1 MGSSVS
7 GPPPAWSEGRK
18 TATVIVC
25 DLVGSTPLAARLDP
39 ETFRRVIGR
48 FFAEARQAFERHE
61 GTVQEHRGDAVV
73 AAFGVPILNEDDAL
87 RAVLAADDLRSALV
101 GLNAELRQDWDV
113 RLEMRIGI
121 NTGEVAVEEGG
132 LVLGDTAN
140 VAARLQQAAAPGE
153 ILVGEQTRQLVRRV
167 TTLEQVP
174 GVLLKGKEL
183 PVGAWRLLAVDP
195 DPREHARRLDVPMVG
210 RELELELLQLTYR
223 RARMERS
230 GHLVVVLGE
239 AGVGK
244 TRLINEF
251 ESQIS
256 VEAIVLKGRCPQYG
270 QNIDYW
276 PLLQVVRQAA
286 GIRGDYPAEA
296 AMARL
301 ASLAQG
307 DETVAGRLAQMLDL
321 ERATGSPETASWA
334 LSRLIELLAQSQPV
348 VLVLDDLQWAKP
360 ALLHLLAEVADRSR
374 GAPVLLVG
382 VARSELRHDRT
393 DWNSTGPNV
402 TSFTLEPLSG
412 EGVEKLIGHLLDD
425 GPLDLGLP
433 QRLARAVQGIP
444 LFAEELVAMLRD
456 QGALTFQEGRWTL
469 TGDFD
474 EPPTPP
480 NIETLLAARL
490 ERLSPAARAVIG
502 SAAVIGPRFL
512 ASEVAALASLPA
524 GEPTIPEILQTL
536 VKKELLRR
544 DSGLPGAD
552 DTYWFRH
559 ALIHDSAYR
568 ALAKETRAQLHERYA
583 DWVER
588 SAGVDTGQVDET
600 LAHHL
605 KAAYDFLVEL
615 GHSEATISSL
625 RLRAG
630 ERLAAAGLRAARRGD
645 TPAAA
650 ATLLGDALTLL
661 PPQHEQRLQ
670 AQFQLA
676 ETLREA
682 WLLADN
688 PSENEWNRLL
698 DSYQVTIEAAHALG
712 EGRIELL
719 AQLGQRELVWFNDLR
734 TLLDPDVEDQIDKA
748 IQEFEWLTDDLGLAR
763 AWHVRAY
770 LRAAV
775 GRSTSALRAVEHAI
789 RLAERIRDVRLE
801 ARGRQLLCFILDWGP
816 TPNDEVVERVTE
828 ILQWASSRGMRSVEV
843 DACGILGRA
852 NAMLGDFAAAWRLVG
867 RMKAMVRSSSEP
879 LLWVSNE
886 LTEARIHLLADEPAR
901 AEPILRGAYTKLKRT
916 DGKGPLPVVA
926 GLLARVLLE
935 LGHNDEPEQL
945 AMECEVTAP
954 ESQSE
959 AQITWREVR
968 AVVLAR
974 RGQTAEAEELVRSA
988 ITKSEQSEQLNS
1000 RAQALA
1006 DLGEVLRL
1014 AERPDHAAEE
1024 LARAQELWEQKG
1036 NRVSAA
1042 RAQAQV
1048 EKLRRS
1054 GPAA

>member
-1 MGSSVS
+1 VN
-7 GPPPAWSEGRK
+7 GPPPGWPEGRK

-39 ETFRRVIGR
+39 ETFRRVVSR
-48 FFAEARQAFERHE
+48 FFAEARQALERHE
-61 GTVQEHRGDAVV
+61 GTVQERRGDAVV
-73 AAFGVPILNEDDAL
+73 AAFGIPILNEDDAL
-87 RAVLAADDLRSALV
+87 RAILAAADLRLALPR
-101 GLNAELRQDWDV
+101 LNAELEQEWGV

-153 ILVGEQTRQLVRRV
+153 ILIGEQTRQLVRRV

-174 GVLLKGKEL
+174 EVLLKGKEL

-223 RARMERS
+223 RARMDRS

-286 GIRGDYPAEA
+286 GIRGDDPADV

-301 ASLAQG
+301 SSLAQG

-360 ALLHLLAEVADRSR
+360 ALLNLLAEVADRSR
-374 GAPVLLVG
+374 GAPVLLAC

-393 DWNSTGPNV
+393 DWDSTGPNV

-412 EGVEKLIGHLLDD
+412 EGVETLIGHLLDD
-425 GPLDLGLP
+425 GALDIGLS
-433 QRLARAVQGIP
+433 QQLARAVQGIP

-474 EPPTPP
+474 APPTPP

-524 GEPTIPEILQTL
+524 AEPTIPEILQAL

-559 ALIHDSAYR
+559 TLIHDSAYR
-568 ALAKETRAQLHERYA
+568 ALAKEARAQLHERYA
-583 DWVER
+583 DWVEH
-588 SAGVDTGQVDET
+588 SADVDAGQTDEA

-605 KAAYDFLVEL
+605 KAAYDLRVEL
-615 GHSEATISSL
+615 GHSEAAISPL

-650 ATLLGDALTLL
+650 ATLLGDALALL
-661 PPQHEQRLQ
+661 PAQHGLRLQ
-670 AQFQLA
+670 AQLQLA
-676 ETLREA
+676 ESLREA
-682 WLLADN
+682 WLLTEN
-688 PSENEWNRLL
+688 PSENERNSLL
-698 DSYQVTIEAAHALG
+698 DTYEATIEAARRLG
-712 EGRIELL
+712 ERGIELW
-719 AQLGQRELVWFNDLR
+719 AGLGQRELVWFNDLR
-734 TLLDPDVEDQIDKA
+734 TLFEAEDEVEEA
-748 IQEFEWLTDDLGLAR
+748 IREFEWLKDDLGLAR
-763 AWHVRAY
+763 AWYMRAY
-770 LRAAV
+770 IRAAV
-775 GRSTSALRAVEHAI
+775 GRSTPALRAIAHTI
-789 RLAERIRDVRLE
+789 RLAERFRDVRLE

-816 TPNDEVVERVTE
+816 TPNDEVVRRVTE
-828 ILQWASSRGMRSVEV
+828 VREWAGSRGMRSVEA
-843 DACGILGRA
+843 DACGVLARA
-852 NAMLGDFAAAWRLVG
+852 NAMLGDFTDAWRLVG
-867 RMKAMVRSSSEP
+867 QMKRMVRSSSE
-879 LLWVSNE
+879 LLLPVSE
-886 LTEARIHLLADEPAR
+886 QLTEATICLLADEPAK

-916 DGKGPLPVVA
+916 DGKGPLPIVA
-926 GLLARVLLE
+926 GMLARVLLE
-935 LGHNDEPEQL
+935 LGHSDEPERL
-945 AMECEVTAP
+945 ALECRTIAP
-954 ESQSE
+954 EHHPE
-959 AQITWREVR
+959 AQIVWRQVQ

-974 RGQTAEAEELVRSA
+974 RGQTAEAEELVRNA
-988 ITKSEQSEQLNS
+988 IAISEQSEQLHS
-1000 RAQALA
+1000 RAQSMA
-1006 DLGEVLRL
+1006 DLGEVLWL
-1014 AERPDHAAEE
+1014 AGRPDEAAE
-1024 LARAQELWEQKG
+1024 AIAQAQEVWERKG
-1036 NRVSAA
+1036 NRVSAR
-1042 RAQAQV
+1042 RAQAQAERV
-1048 EKLRRS
+1048 RRS
-1054 GPAA
+1054 GPAV

>member
-1 MGSSVS
+1 LGSTVS

-39 ETFRRVIGR
+39 ETFRRVINR

-87 RAVLAADDLRSALV
+87 RAILAVADLRLALPN
-101 GLNAELRQDWDV
+101 LNAELQQDFNV

-121 NTGEVAVEEGG
+121 NTGEVAVEDEW
-132 LVLGDTAN
+132 LVLGDAVN

-153 ILVGEQTRQLVRRV
+153 ILIGEQTRQLVRRV
-167 TTLEQVP
+167 TTLERVP
-174 GVLLKGKEL
+174 GALLKGKEA
-183 PVGAWRLLAVDP
+183 PVAAWRLLAVDP

-244 TRLINEF
+244 TRLVNEF

-286 GIRGDYPAEA
+286 GIRGDDPTEV

-301 ASLAQG
+301 SSLAQG

-334 LSRLIELLAQSQPV
+334 LSRLFELLAQSQPV
-348 VLVLDDLQWAKP
+348 VLVLDDVQWAKP

-374 GAPVLLVG
+374 GAPVLLVC
-382 VARSELRHDRT
+382 VARSELRDDRT
-393 DWNSTGPNV
+393 DWSGTGPNV

-412 EGVEKLIGHLLDD
+412 KGVEKLIGHLLDD
-425 GPLDLGLP
+425 SALDIGLP
-433 QRLARAVQGIP
+433 QRLAGAVQGIP

-456 QGALTFQEGRWTL
+456 QGALRFQEGRWIL

-474 EPPTPP
+474 PPPTPP

-490 ERLSPAARAVIG
+490 ERLSPEARAVIG

-524 GEPTIPEILQTL
+524 AAPTIPEILQTL

-559 ALIHDSAYR
+559 TLIHDSAYR
-568 ALAKETRAQLHERYA
+568 APAKETRAQLHERYA
-583 DWVER
+583 DWVEH
-588 SAGVDTGQVDET
+588 STGVATGQAHEA

-605 KAAYDFLVEL
+605 KAAYELRVEL
-615 GHSEATISSL
+615 GHPEATIAPL

-650 ATLLGDALTLL
+650 AALLGDALDLL
-661 PPQHEQRLQ
+661 PAQHELRLQ
-670 AQFQLA
+670 AQLQLA
-676 ETLREA
+676 ESLREA

-688 PSENEWNRLL
+688 PNENERSRLL
-698 DSYQVTIEAAHALG
+698 EAYRVTIEAA
-712 EGRIELL
+712 RELDERGVEL
-719 AQLGQRELVWFNDLR
+719 WAELGQRELIWFNDVR
-734 TLLDPDVEDQIDKA
+734 TLLDEDQVEEA
-748 IQEFEWLTDDLGLAR
+748 IQEFEWLKDDLGLVR
-763 AWHVRAY
+763 AWQVRAY
-770 LRAAV
+770 VLAAV
-775 GRSTSALRAVEHAI
+775 GRSTSALRAAEHAI
-789 RLAERIRDVRLE
+789 RLADRSRDVRLE
-801 ARGRQLLCFILDWGP
+801 ARGRHLLCFILDWGP
-816 TPNDEVVERVTE
+816 TPAHEVVERVTKVRE
-828 ILQWASSRGMRSVEV
+828 WAGSRGMRSVEV
-843 DACGILGRA
+843 DACGVLARA
-852 NAMLGDFAAAWRLVG
+852 NAMLGEFDAAWRLVEQ
-867 RMKAMVRSSSEP
+867 KKEMVRSSSEP
-879 LLWVSNE
+879 LLSVSDE
-886 LTEARIHLLADEPAR
+886 LTEAKIHLLADEPAK
-901 AEPILRGAYTKLKRT
+901 AEPILRGAYTKLKRM
-916 DGKGPLPVVA
+916 DGKGPLAIVA
-926 GLLARVLLE
+926 GMLARVLLE
-935 LGHNDEPEQL
+935 LDRSKEPEQL
-945 AMECEVTAP
+945 ALECKAIAP
-954 ESQSE
+954 ESHLH
-959 AQITWREVR
+959 AQIVWRQVR

-988 ITKSEQSEQLNS
+988 VTMSERSEQLDS
-1000 RAQALA
+1000 RAQAMA

-1014 AERPDHAAEE
+1014 AGRLDGAAEAM
-1024 LARAQELWEQKG
+1024 ARAQQLWKQKG
-1036 NRVSAA
+1036 NLMCVRRT
-1042 RAQAQV
+1042 RAQA
-1048 EKLRRS
+1048 RRLLGP

>member
-1 MGSSVS
+1 LGSSVS
-7 GPPPAWSEGRK
+7 GPPPAWPEGRK

-39 ETFRRVIGR
+39 ETFSRVITR
-48 FFAEARQAFERHE
+48 FFAEARRAIEHHE
-61 GTVQEHRGDAVV
+61 GTAQEHRGDAVV
-73 AAFGVPILNEDDAL
+73 AAFGVPILHEDDAL
-87 RAVLAADDLRSALV
+87 RAILAAADLRLALPD
-101 GLNAELRQDWDV
+101 LNAELQQDWNV

-121 NTGEVAVEEGG
+121 NTGEVAVEQGG

-140 VAARLQQAAAPGE
+140 VAARLQEAAAPGE
-153 ILVGEQTRQLVRRV
+153 IIIGEQTRQLVRRV
-167 TTLEQVP
+167 TTLERVP
-174 GVLLKGKEL
+174 EVLLKGKE
-183 PVGAWRLLAVDP
+183 PPAGAWRLLAVDP

-223 RARMERS
+223 RARTERS

-286 GIRGDYPAEA
+286 GIRGDDPTDV

-301 ASLAQG
+301 SSLAQG

-334 LSRLIELLAQSQPV
+334 LGRLIELLAQSQPV

-382 VARSELRHDRT
+382 VARSEFRHDRT

-425 GPLDLGLP
+425 GALDPGLP
-433 QRLARAVQGIP
+433 RRLARAVQGIP

-456 QGALTFQEGRWTL
+456 QGSLTFQQGRWTL
-469 TGDFD
+469 IGDFD

-480 NIETLLAARL
+480 NIGTLLAARL
-490 ERLSPAARAVIG
+490 EHLRPTARAVIG

-512 ASEVAALASLPA
+512 ASEVATLALLPP
-524 GEPTIPEILQTL
+524 GEPTIREVLQDL

-552 DTYWFRH
+552 DIYWFRH
-559 ALIHDSAYR
+559 TLIHDSAYR
-568 ALAKETRAQLHERYA
+568 ALSKETRAQLHERYA
-583 DWVER
+583 DRVEG
-588 SAGVDTGQVDET
+588 SAGVDAGQTDET
-600 LAHHL
+600 LAHHI
-605 KAAYDFLVEL
+605 KAAYDLRVEL
-615 GHSEATISSL
+615 GHSETTIAPL

-630 ERLAAAGLRAARRGD
+630 ERLASAGLRAARRGD

-650 ATLLGDALTLL
+650 ATLLGDALALL
-661 PPQHEQRLQ
+661 PVQHELRLQ
-670 AQFQLA
+670 AQLQLA
-676 ETLREA
+676 ESQREA

-688 PSENEWNRLL
+688 PSENERTRLL
-698 DSYQVTIEAAHALG
+698 DAYRAVVEAARALG
-712 EGRIELL
+712 ERGVEFWAR
-719 AQLGQRELVWFNDLR
+719 LGLRELVWFNDLQ
-734 TLLDPDVEDQIDKA
+734 TLLDDDEIEEA
-748 IQEFEWLTDDLGLAR
+748 IQEFEWLKDDLGLAR
-763 AWHVRAY
+763 AWHVRAHA
-770 LRAAV
+770 RAGLA
-775 GRSTSALRAVEHAI
+775 RSISALRAAEHAI
-789 RLAERIRDVRLE
+789 RLAERSRDVRQE

-816 TPNDEVVERVTE
+816 TPAHEIVERVTE
-828 ILQWASSRGMRSVEV
+828 VREWASSRGMRSIEV
-843 DACGILGRA
+843 DACGVLARA
-852 NAMLGDFAAAWRLVG
+852 NAMLGHFDAAWRLVEQ
-867 RMKAMVRSSSEP
+867 MKGMVRSSSEP
-879 LLWVSNE
+879 LLWASDE
-886 LTEARIHLLADEPAR
+886 LTEARIHLLVDEPAM
-901 AEPILRGAYTKLKRT
+901 AEPILRGAYSKLKRT
-916 DGKGPLPVVA
+916 DGNGPLPTVA
-926 GLLARVLLE
+926 GMLARVLLE
-935 LGHNDEPEQL
+935 LGHIDESEQL
-945 AMECEVTAP
+945 ALECKAITP
-954 ESQSE
+954 EDQLE
-959 AQITWREVR
+959 AQIVWRQLW

-974 RGQTAEAEELVRSA
+974 RGQTAEAEELVRNAVARSQ
-988 ITKSEQSEQLNS
+988 QSEQLNS
-1000 RAQALA
+1000 RAQAMA

-1014 AERPDHAAEE
+1014 AGQLDGAAE
-1024 LARAQELWEQKG
+1024 AMAQAQELWEQKG
-1036 NRVSAA
+1036 NLVSAR
-1042 RAQAQV
+1042 RAQAQA
-1048 EKLRRS
+1048 EKLRQS

>member
-1 MGSSVS
+1 VS
-7 GPPPAWSEGRK
+7 GPPPAWPEGRK

-39 ETFRRVIGR
+39 ETFRQVITR

-73 AAFGVPILNEDDAL
+73 AAFGIPILNEDDAL
-87 RAVLAADDLRSALV
+87 RAILAAADLRLALP
-101 GLNAELRQDWDV
+101 GLNAELQQDWNV
-113 RLEMRIGI
+113 RLEMCIGI
-121 NTGEVAVEEGG
+121 NTGEVAVEAGG

-153 ILVGEQTRQLVRRV
+153 ILIGEQTRRLVRRV

-174 GVLLKGKEL
+174 GILLKGKEL

-210 RELELELLQLTYR
+210 RELELLQLTYR

-286 GIRGDYPAEA
+286 GIRGDDPTEV

-301 ASLAQG
+301 SSLAQG

-393 DWNSTGPNV
+393 DWNSTRPNV

-412 EGVEKLIGHLLDD
+412 ERVEKLIGHLLDD
-425 GPLDLGLP
+425 GALDIGLP

-456 QGALTFQEGRWTL
+456 QGALTFQEGRWIL

-524 GEPTIPEILQTL
+524 TQPTIPEVLQTL

-552 DTYWFRH
+552 DTYRFRH
-559 ALIHDSAYR
+559 TLIHDSAYR
-568 ALAKETRAQLHERYA
+568 ALSKEARAQLHERYA
-583 DWVER
+583 DWAEH
-588 SAGVDTGQVDET
+588 SAGVDSGQTDET

-605 KAAYDFLVEL
+605 KAAHDLRVEL
-615 GHSEATISSL
+615 GHSQAAIAPL

-650 ATLLGDALTLL
+650 AALLEDALVLL
-661 PPQHEQRLQ
+661 PAEHELRRQ

-676 ETLREA
+676 ESLREA

-688 PSENEWNRLL
+688 PSENERHRLL
-698 DSYQVTIEAAHALG
+698 ATYRATIEAARALG
-712 EGRIELL
+712 ERGIELL
-719 AQLGQRELVWFNDLR
+719 AELGQRELVWFNDLR
-734 TLLDPDVEDQIDKA
+734 TLLEAQNQVGGNSGVRVAQGRP
-748 IQEFEWLTDDLGLAR
+748 GAR
-763 AWHVRAY
+763 ASLACPGIHP
-770 LRAAV
+770 
-775 GRSTSALRAVEHAI
+775 GR
-789 RLAERIRDVRLE
+789 
-801 ARGRQLLCFILDWGP
+801 C
-816 TPNDEVVERVTE
+816 
-828 ILQWASSRGMRSVEV
+828 RSVDTCV
-843 DACGILGRA
+843 AGGQA
-852 NAMLGDFAAAWRLVG
+852 
-867 RMKAMVRSSSEP
+867 
-879 LLWVSNE
+879 
-886 LTEARIHLLADEPAR
+886 HHPAR
-901 AEPILRGAYTKLKRT
+901 
-916 DGKGPLPVVA
+916 
-926 GLLARVLLE
+926 
-935 LGHNDEPEQL
+935 Q
-945 AMECEVTAP
+945 
-954 ESQSE
+954 
-959 AQITWREVR
+959 
-968 AVVLAR
+968 
-974 RGQTAEAEELVRSA
+974 
-988 ITKSEQSEQLNS
+988 
-1000 RAQALA
+1000 
-1006 DLGEVLRL
+1006 
-1014 AERPDHAAEE
+1014 
-1024 LARAQELWEQKG
+1024 
-1036 NRVSAA
+1036 
-1042 RAQAQV
+1042 
-1048 EKLRRS
+1048 
-1054 GPAA
+1054 PAAGCAAGGPRPAVALLHP

>member
-1 MGSSVS
+1 LGSNVS

-48 FFAEARQAFERHE
+48 FVAEARQAFERHE

-87 RAVLAADDLRSALV
+87 RAVLAADDLRTALV
-101 GLNAELRQDWDV
+101 GLNGELRQDWDV

-140 VAARLQQAAAPGE
+140 VAARLQAVAAPGE

-210 RELELELLQLTYR
+210 RELELELLRLTYR
-223 RARMERS
+223 RARLERS

-256 VEAIVLKGRCPQYG
+256 GEAIVLKGRCPQYG

-286 GIRGDYPAEA
+286 GMRGDDPTEV

-301 ASLAQG
+301 SSLAQG

-334 LSRLIELLAQSQPV
+334 LGRLIELLAQSQPV

-374 GAPVLLVG
+374 EAPVLLVA

-425 GPLDLGLP
+425 GPIDIGLP

-456 QGALTFQEGRWTL
+456 QGALTFREGRWVL

-512 ASEVAALASLPA
+512 VSEVAALASLPA

-536 VKKELLRR
+536 AKKELLRR
-544 DSGLPGAD
+544 DSGLPGVD

-568 ALAKETRAQLHERYA
+568 ALAKEARAQLHERYA

-588 SAGVDTGQVDET
+588 SAGVDIGQVDET

-605 KAAYDFLVEL
+605 KAAYDLRVEL
-615 GHSEATISSL
+615 GHSEATISPL

-650 ATLLGDALTLL
+650 ATLLGDALALL
-661 PPQHEQRLQ
+661 PAQHELRLQ

-688 PSENEWNRLL
+688 PSENDWNRSL
-698 DSYQVTIEAAHALG
+698 DSYRVTIEAAHALG
-712 EGRIELL
+712 ERGVELL
-719 AQLGQRELVWFNDLR
+719 AKLGQRELVWFNDLR
-734 TLLDPDVEDQIDKA
+734 ALLEVEEQVEEA
-748 IQEFEWLTDDLGLAR
+748 IQEFEWLEDEMGLAR

-770 LRAAV
+770 VRAAV

-801 ARGRQLLCFILDWGP
+801 ARGQQLLCFILDWGP
-816 TPNDEVVERVTE
+816 TENDEVVERVTE
-828 ILQWASSRGMRSVEV
+828 ILEWASRRGMRSVEV
-843 DACGILGRA
+843 DACGILARA
-852 NAMLGDFAAAWRLVG
+852 NAMLGDFAAAWRLVE
-867 RMKAMVRSSSEP
+867 RMKAMARSSSEP
-879 LLWVSNE
+879 LLWVSDE
-886 LTEARIHLLADEPAR
+886 LTEAKIHLLADEPAK
-901 AEPILRGAYTKLKRT
+901 AEPILRGAYTNLKRM
-916 DGKGPLPVVA
+916 DGKGPLPIVA

-935 LGHNDEPEQL
+935 LGHSDEAEQL
-945 AMECEVTAP
+945 SLECGAIAP
-954 ESQSE
+954 EHHTE
-959 AQITWREVR
+959 AQIVWRQVR

-974 RGQTAEAEELVRSA
+974 RGQTAEAEELVHDAVAR
-988 ITKSEQSEQLNS
+988 SEQSEQLNS
-1000 RAQALA
+1000 RAQAMA
-1006 DLGEVLRL
+1006 DLGEML
-1014 AERPDHAAEE
+1014 ALGGRPDAAAE
-1024 LARAQELWEQKG
+1024 AMAQAQELWERKG
-1036 NRVSAA
+1036 NRVSAR
-1042 RAQAQV
+1042 RAQAQA

>member
-1 MGSSVS
+1 LGSSVS
-7 GPPPAWSEGRK
+7 GPPPAWPEGRK

-39 ETFRRVIGR
+39 ETFRRVITR

-73 AAFGVPILNEDDAL
+73 AAFGIPILNEDDAL
-87 RAVLAADDLRSALV
+87 RAILAAADLRLALP
-101 GLNAELRQDWDV
+101 GLNAELQQDWNV

-121 NTGEVAVEEGG
+121 NTGEVAVEAGG
-132 LVLGDTAN
+132 LVLGDSAN
-140 VAARLQQAAAPGE
+140 VAARLQEAAAPGE
-153 ILVGEQTRQLVRRV
+153 ILIGEQTRRLVRRV

-174 GVLLKGKEL
+174 GILLKGKEL

-230 GHLVVVLGE
+230 GHQVVVLGE

-286 GIRGDYPAEA
+286 GIRGDDQTEV

-301 ASLAQG
+301 SSLAQG

-412 EGVEKLIGHLLDD
+412 ERVEKLIGHLLDD
-425 GPLDLGLP
+425 GALDIGLP

-456 QGALTFQEGRWTL
+456 QGALTFQEGRWIL

-524 GEPTIPEILQTL
+524 TQPTIPEILQTL

-559 ALIHDSAYR
+559 TLIHDSAYR
-568 ALAKETRAQLHERYA
+568 ALTKEARAQLHERYA
-583 DWVER
+583 DWAER
-588 SAGVDTGQVDET
+588 SADADSGQTDET

-605 KAAYDFLVEL
+605 KAAHGLRVEL
-615 GHSEATISSL
+615 GHSEATIGPL

-650 ATLLGDALTLL
+650 ATLLGDALALL
-661 PPQHEQRLQ
+661 PAEHELRLQ
-670 AQFQLA
+670 AQLQLA
-676 ETLREA
+676 ESLREA

-688 PSENEWNRLL
+688 PSENDRNRLL
-698 DSYQVTIEAAHALG
+698 DTYRATIESARALG
-712 EGRIELL
+712 ERGIELL
-719 AQLGQRELVWFNDLR
+719 AGLGQRELVWFNDLR
-734 TLLDPDVEDQIDKA
+734 TLLDAEGQVEEA
-748 IQEFEWLTDDLGLAR
+748 IQEFEWLKDDLGLAR
-763 AWHVRAY
+763 AWYVRAY
-770 LRAAV
+770 FWAARGRSTPALRAA
-775 GRSTSALRAVEHAI
+775 EHTT
-789 RLAERIRDVRLE
+789 RLAERYRDVRLA

-828 ILQWASSRGMRSVEV
+828 IREWAGRRGMRSIEA
-843 DACGILGRA
+843 DACGILARA
-852 NAMLGDFAAAWRLVG
+852 NAMLGEFPAAWRLADQ
-867 RMKAMVRSSSEP
+867 MKRMVRSSSE
-879 LLWVSNE
+879 LLLSVSDE
-886 LTEARIHLLADEPAR
+886 LTEATICLLAAEPAR
-901 AEPILRGAYTKLKRT
+901 AEPILRGAYAKLKRM
-916 DGKGPLPVVA
+916 DGRGPLPIVA
-926 GLLARVLLE
+926 GMLARVLLE
-935 LGHNDEPEQL
+935 LGHSDEPEQL
-945 AMECEVTAP
+945 ALECKAIAP
-954 ESQSE
+954 EHHPE
-959 AQITWREVR
+959 AQIVWRQVQ

-974 RGQTAEAEELVRSA
+974 RDQTAEAEELVRSA
-988 ITKSEQSEQLNS
+988 VAMSEQSEQLNS
-1000 RAQALA
+1000 RALAMA
-1006 DLGEVLRL
+1006 DLGEVLAL
-1014 AERPDHAAEE
+1014 AGRPDDAAE
-1024 LARAQELWEQKG
+1024 AMAQAQELWERKG
-1036 NRVSAA
+1036 NHVSAR
-1042 RAQAQV
+1042 RAQARA